1 MLIECYNLAGGF
13 LKNWWVKIILLLD
26 GVLILAVVVAGLMR
40 GERNAV
46 IDFEVAP
53 IDAEVFLNG
62 KSGYT
67 DGEYKVSPGEYQVK
81 VVREGL
87 DTREFSVNVGANEY
101 VTVATFLTKEGGFS
115 YYELKENYADY
126 EELRE
131 IVARN
136 ELMNSKEESAA
147 AREFVRRFEKAYAIF
162 DESFIGEAMSY
173 ADGTGDWRVWGSEG
187 VAECEKT
194 LCLEVVDILEEN
206 KDDLQ
211 KLISGAGYNF
221 SDYQIVYRNNE
232 YRSMRD

>member
-26 GVLILAVVVAGLMR
+26 GVLILAVVVAGVMR

-46 IDFEVAP
+46 IDFEVTP

-62 KSGYT
+62 ESGYME
-67 DGEYKVSPGEYQVK
+67 GEYKVFPGEYQVK
-81 VVREGL
+81 VVREGM
-87 DTREFSVNVGANEY
+87 DAKEFNVTVGANEY

-136 ELMNSKEESAA
+136 ELTNSKEESAA

-206 KDDLQ
+206 KDDLR

>member
-46 IDFEVAP
+46 IDFEVTP

-62 KSGYT
+62 ESGYT
-67 DGEYKVSPGEYQVK
+67 DGEYKVFPGEYQVK
-81 VVREGL
+81 VEREGL
-87 DTREFSVNVGANEY
+87 DTREFAVTVGANEY
-101 VTVATFLTKEGGFS
+101 VTVAAFLTEEGGFS
-115 YYELKENYADY
+115 YYELKDNYGDY
-126 EELRE
+126 EELRA

-136 ELMNSKEESAA
+136 ELANSEEESAA
-147 AREFVRRFEKAYAIF
+147 AREFVRRFEKAYGIF

-194 LCLEVVDILEEN
+194 LCLEVVDIHEEG
-206 KDDLQ
+206 KADLR
-211 KLISGAGYNF
+211 KLISGAGYDF
-221 SDYQIVYRNNE
+221 SDYQIIYRDNG
-232 YRSMRD
+232 YRSARE